1 MGVPGPALWRIQV
14 KPCTSLHSGPSLA
27 SCPAASILA
36 SGTLDSRHESLQHL
50 KTTARPCKTVAG
62 QAGDTPCLHEVE
74 A

>member
-36 SGTLDSRHESLQHL
+36 SGTLDSRRESLQHL
-50 KTTARPCKTVAG
+50 KTTARPLQDCRWPGRGHSLFT
-62 QAGDTPCLHEVE
+62 
-74 A
+74 